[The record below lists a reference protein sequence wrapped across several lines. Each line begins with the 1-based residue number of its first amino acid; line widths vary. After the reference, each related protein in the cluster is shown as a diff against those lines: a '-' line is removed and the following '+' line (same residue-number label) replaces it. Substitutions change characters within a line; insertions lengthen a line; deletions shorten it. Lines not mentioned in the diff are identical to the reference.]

1 MEQVFRIE
9 IPVEAVDKT
18 DVAALQ
24 RLESVLQKIFA
35 SMQKN
40 KTTAEDVFEAIEQGA
55 SEARSALRTTA
66 TAAEE
71 TADSYEAIAD
81 AAEDAGDEQASAAS
95 EATEAFVNIDTRLH
109 TVTTGYKQVGDSAKQ
124 AGQKSKTSFDGAGE
138 SADKFTQRV
147 EKSNRTLR
155 NMFKEKFQLI
165 LSAIDR
171 ASPIL
176 KSVATTVKGL
186 TAKAWHVVLRMTDF
200 VTAPFRKLY
209 NLISSPI
216 TMALSIVGVGFSA
229 SDVISTYN
237 DFETGMS
244 GVRALTGATNEE
256 FLLLKETAK
265 ELGAET
271 SFSASKA
278 AEGMQNLAS
287 AGFSTNEI
295 VAAMPGMLDLAA
307 SSGEDLAVASDI
319 AATTL
324 RGFGL
329 EASEAAHVADVLAE
343 AAART
348 NANVSDTGEAMKYI
362 APIANTMGLSLE
374 EVAAAIGLLSDAG
387 IKGSQAGTTLRG
399 ALSRLA
405 KPTEDMQEV
414 MKNLGLSFYDSNGQ
428 MKSISAIV
436 GMLKTN
442 MANLTEEQR
451 QNALVTLFG
460 QEALSGMMVL
470 MEAGPEKLDAL
481 TQSLENC
488 EGAASEMAKVRL
500 DNLAGDMEELSG
512 AVETAKLDIME
523 KLDPY
528 LRQGVQWLTTKIP
541 AIQQKLEDMI
551 DGGIAKAKE
560 LKNFFSEVFNSSN
573 FQNADGFAEK
583 FFIAWDKII
592 AEPFNEWWSG
602 GGRDEM
608 LGKLSDF
615 GEGAGELLNGI
626 VTGIFAALKGEEIDF
641 EGLNITGLGKAG
653 AEAAK
658 TFISS
663 FLGGLNVG
671 DLFGKAP
678 ALMQAGMFGFG
689 AIKIGSGI
697 TGTVRTFG
705 ALRDAL
711 LGTGTAAKVAAPA
724 VGAVGKAAVTSSA
737 GIAKAGTVLGGLKTA
752 LAAIP
757 VWGWVA
763 AAAVAATAVGIKL
776 YADAQER
783 HRQEILHVGDAVEES
798 SYQFQQSADQYR
810 EAVAAVE
817 GYHEAKT
824 EIAVAFAPIMEEDK
838 QTILKT
844 ITELEADQIEIET
857 ILANGGLSD
866 TERMKLTAQLQ
877 IIEADNVTLTTIL
890 EKLTPEEISALEKQV
905 IDIETQQI
913 NLQALIDNGGLP
925 PEEIAA
931 IEQQITDLEIQKID
945 IQAQIANGKISDEE
959 VSAIEQQITMI
970 EQQTIDIAAL
980 IAEGG
985 LPPED
990 VAALEKQIHDLEIRE
1005 ICLNALINP
1014 LTEEEIKVLTD
1025 ELVDIEKNRI
1035 EIESL
1040 LANGGNLPPEE
1051 VTALEQQIDDL
1062 NKKEVLI
1069 KASLGG
1075 LSDQEIMQYAAQQ
1088 LGINYEQLVPVMNET
1103 FGLDLTVEDLQ
1114 TGAYDSLIDSG
1125 AVEDVN
1131 RLNMEASLESLRGE
1145 VEAARAVAPETV
1157 AEIERMQSEITYLE
1171 GQRAQNIQEGGQQ
1184 AVAQATVTA
1193 ISEAWKADALAYNRG
1208 EISLDEMHSRE
1219 NAYLDRLYEDVWK
1232 SAYVD
1237 PYVLENYSDEEI
1249 RAGFDQQYEIGG
1261 GMEGFLESLSTI
1273 LGYDQSNS
1281 FDAASDQSVQIEQ
1294 IQGDIETAQA
1304 SLMKLYEGEKTLV
1317 AADAFAGTDYFGMT
1331 VEEIASQYPQI
1342 VKDLGAE
1349 GEAMFKNMLAG
1360 LQQLNEQTDYI
1371 QAEQQTQPET
1381 AVDMAAK
1388 ATILADLKT
1397 QVEGI
1402 AANYQSLSAE
1412 QQAAFSAS
1420 EEGAAQLEAV
1430 NSALESL
1437 GLEKISGL
1445 DDLNSAL
1452 EALGAVD
1459 LSSFTLEAVSSA
1471 FASVGGDATAAKAKV
1486 DSLKSSLSAID
1497 GMTTTSSHTH
1507 TNYTRNV
1514 TTYSTS
1520 GSPAKNAAGGIYDG
1534 AFLSWVAEDGPEA
1547 IIPLSAKR
1555 RERGLQLWLQAG
1567 EMLGVK
1573 EFASGGIMA
1582 PYAGSIE
1589 SIPDDDWDGGGDP
1602 PLPAPSGGN
1611 GGGGG
1616 NTFTISVAA
1625 NPVFQIDGGDSSD
1638 DILDKLKGKQKE
1650 LAEIFGEAIAEQ
1662 LEDIVSNMA

>member
-18 DVAALQ
+18 DTAALQ
-24 RLESVLQKIFA
+24 HLESVLQKIFT

-40 KTTAEDVFEAIEQGA
+40 KTTAEEVFDAIEQGA
-55 SEARSALRTTA
+55 SEARTAMKQAA
-66 TAAEE
+66 TAADD
-71 TADSYEAIAD
+71 TANSYEAIAD
-81 AAEDAGDEQASAAS
+81 AAEDAGDEQANAAS

-109 TVTTGYKQVGDSAKQ
+109 TVTTGYKRVGDSAKQ
-124 AGQKSKTSFDGAGE
+124 AGQKSGSAFKDAGDNT
-138 SADKFTQRV
+138 DKFTQRV

-165 LSAIDR
+165 LTAIDR
-171 ASPIL
+171 ASPVL
-176 KSVATTVKGL
+176 KSVSTTVKGL
-186 TAKAWHVVLRMTDF
+186 TAKAWHIAVRMTDF

-244 GVRALTGATNEE
+244 GVRALTSATNEE

-265 ELGAET
+265 ELGADT
-271 SFSASKA
+271 SFSASEA
-278 AEGMQNLAS
+278 ALGMQNLAS
-287 AGFSTNEI
+287 AGFTTNEI

-817 GYHEAKT
+817 GYHEAQT
-824 EIAVAFAPIMEEDK
+824 ELTVSFTPITDEDK
-838 QTILKT
+838 QVIRETIE
-844 ITELEADQIEIET
+844 ELEREQIDLETVLAD
-857 ILANGGLSD
+857 GGLSE
-866 TERMKLTAQLQ
+866 TERMKLSAQILE
-877 IIEADNVTLTTIL
+877 IEADKIALTFVLETLPPKEIATL
-890 EKLTPEEISALEKQV
+890 EQQIA
-905 IDIETQQI
+905 DIEQQQI
-913 NLQALIDNGGLP
+913 ELQALIDGGGLP
-925 PEEIAA
+925 PEEVAEIERQIAKLEA
-931 IEQQITDLEIQKID
+931 QQIELQAKIDGGQISPEEVDALEQQITMLEQQKID
-945 IQAQIANGKISDEE
+945 IQALIEGGGLSPKE
-959 VSAIEQQITMI
+959 VAALEGQITDI
-970 EQQTIDIAAL
+970 EASQICLKAL
-980 IAEGG
+980 IEPLTKDEISTLTNKLAEIEAEKIEIQALIDGGG
-985 LPPED
+985 LPP
-990 VAALEKQIHDLEIRE
+990 KQVE
-1005 ICLNALINP
+1005 
-1014 LTEEEIKVLTD
+1014 
-1025 ELVDIEKNRI
+1025 
-1035 EIESL
+1035 
-1040 LANGGNLPPEE
+1040 
-1051 VTALEQQIDDL
+1051 ALEQQIDDL
-1062 NKKEVLI
+1062 NSKEVLI
-1069 KASLGG
+1069 KATLGG

-1103 FGLDLTVEDLQ
+1103 FGINLTVEDLQ

-1171 GQRAQNIQEGGQQ
+1171 GQRTQNIQEGGQQ

-1193 ISEAWKADALAYNRG
+1193 ISEAWKADALSYNRG

-1547 IIPLSAKR
+1547 IIPLGAKR